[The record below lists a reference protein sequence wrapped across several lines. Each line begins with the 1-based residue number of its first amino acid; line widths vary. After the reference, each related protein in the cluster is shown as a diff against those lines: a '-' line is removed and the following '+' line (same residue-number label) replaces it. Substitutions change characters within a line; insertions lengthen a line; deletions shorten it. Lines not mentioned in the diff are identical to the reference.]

1 MEKLDLCQ
9 SCTMPLDSEALKG
22 TEKDGSK
29 SNEYCMYC
37 YQNGAFV
44 HPDMTFF
51 EMEGVLKTQM
61 GKMNLPPGLVQK
73 SLDTLPHLKR
83 WKGDP
88 HLL

>member
-1 MEKLDLCQ
+1 
-9 SCTMPLDSEALKG
+9 
-22 TEKDGSK
+22 
-29 SNEYCMYC
+29 MYC